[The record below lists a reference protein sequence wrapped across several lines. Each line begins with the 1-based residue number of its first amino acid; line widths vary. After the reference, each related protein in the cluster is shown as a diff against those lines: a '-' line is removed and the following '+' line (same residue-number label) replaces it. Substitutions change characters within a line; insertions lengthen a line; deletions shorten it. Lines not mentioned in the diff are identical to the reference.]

1 MPMPTNSRAIDLM
14 MGLPEGHKKNWY
26 GFLRKGFMDEES
38 KDMEFPAQYMFKS
51 VPADIPDDAD
61 PVAVVLEEMDHFGIE
76 RAMLGIGSRAMED
89 GETGPPRNNA
99 MRALQEHPDRFFCS
113 YEVDPN
119 SGMKGVRDLVRAYE
133 TFGIKAATA
142 FPAGMVP
149 QVPINDKKFYPLY
162 AKCIELD
169 IPICITTGVPGPR
182 VPMLCQKTEL
192 LDEVCWFF
200 PELRV
205 VMRHGAE
212 PWDALAVKLMLKWP
226 NLYYSTSAFS
236 PKYYPKTVID
246 FANTRGADKVMYAGY
261 FPMGLSLE
269 RIFKDM
275 HDVPFREQVWPKFL
289 HENARRVFK
298 L

>member
-1 MPMPTNSRAIDLM
+1 MAMPADVPVIDLM

-38 KDMEFPAQYMFKS
+38 KDMEFPAQYMFKE
-51 VPADIPDDAD
+51 VPKDIDESAD
-61 PVAVVLEEMDHFGIE
+61 PIAVVLDEMDHFNIE
-76 RAMLGIGSRAMED
+76 RAMLGIGGRADVER
-89 GETGPPRNNA
+89 TNSQ
-99 MRALQEHPDRFFCS
+99 RALEQHPDRFFAS

-119 SGMKGVRDLVRAYE
+119 KGMEGVRDLVRAYE

-142 FPAGMVP
+142 FPAGMLP

-169 IPICITTGVPGPR
+169 IPMCITTGVPGPR

-226 NLYYSTSAFS
+226 NLYYSTSAFA
-236 PKYYPKTVID
+236 PKYYPKPIVD
-246 FANTRGADKVMYAGY
+246 FANTRGTDKVMYAGY

-275 HDVPFREQVWPKFL
+275 QDVPFRDHVWPKFL
-289 HENARRVFK
+289 HENATRVFK